1 MKIPRFIEKSLLKKI
16 QTGKKIIILYGA
28 RQVGKTTLVTD
39 LLEKIPG
46 RKLLINADEIKYIDI
61 FSSRDFDRMKLLVSN
76 YDVIF
81 IDEAQRIPDIGI
93 NLKILHDRMPSLKII
108 ATGSSSFELA
118 NKIKEPLTGR
128 TWSFQLYPISF
139 KELSTITSQFETNI
153 KLDELLIYGSY
164 PEVLL
169 YESHNEKIDYLNE
182 VGSSY
187 LYRDVLE
194 LSSIRNPSKIYDLLR
209 LLALQIGSEVSL
221 SELGNNIGMT
231 KETVK
236 SYINL
241 LEESFVI
248 FSLPGFSR
256 NLRKEISK
264 MNKIYFYD
272 LGIRNMIINQFHSLD
287 LRNDVGALWENFLI
301 MERIKSHSFINK
313 NVKMF
318 FWRTYTQSELDLI
331 EDDGTILNAYEFK
344 WKNKYSK
351 CPIAWKNNYPD
362 SIYNCIN
369 QENYFDFIG
378 LS

>member
-1 MKIPRFIEKSLLKKI
+1 MKIPRFIENTLLNKI
-16 QTGKKIIILYGA
+16 QIGKKIIILYGA
-28 RQVGKTTLVTD
+28 RQVGKTTLITD
-39 LLEKIPG
+39 LLKKISG
-46 RKLLINADEIKYIDI
+46 KKLIVNADEKKYIDI
-61 FSSRDFDRMKLLVSN
+61 FSSRDFDKMKLLVAG
-76 YDVIF
+76 YDVLF

-93 NLKILHDRMPSLKII
+93 NLKILHDQMPSLRII

-128 TWSFQLYPISF
+128 TWSFQLYPIAF
-139 KELSTITSQFETNI
+139 KELSSLTNQFETDN
-153 KLDELLIYGSY
+153 KLNELLIYGSY

-169 YESHNEKIDYLNE
+169 YTNHNEKTDYLNE

-194 LSSIRNPSKIYDLLR
+194 LSSIRNSSKIYDLLR

-221 SELGNNIGMT
+221 SELGSNIGLT

-241 LEESFVI
+241 LEKSFVI
-248 FSLPGFSR
+248 FTLPGFSR

-272 LGIRNMIINQFHSLD
+272 LGIRNMIINQFQPLEF
-287 LRNDVGALWENFLI
+287 RNDIGALWENFLI
-301 MERIKSHSFINK
+301 MERIKSHSFNNN

-331 EDDGTILNAYEFK
+331 EDNGTSLHAFEFK
-344 WKNKYSK
+344 WKNKLSK
-351 CPIAWKNNYPD
+351 CPLAWKNNYPD
-362 SIYNCIN
+362 SIYNCITR
-369 QENYFDFIG
+369 ENYSDFIA
-378 LS
+378 